1 MQLLTTV
8 RIPPCHITVVA
19 VQTGQGRKLLLLE
32 PTPNS
37 KSQALLEDAVLVET
51 GPGGMVN
58 IMLTNKEG
66 HTVKVHQRA
75 LIATATVAKIVEPA
89 TILEGD
95 QSTPVAPV
103 RAVKNAKAAR
113 VEKLFALLPKEEAM
127 HAASHKINSR
137 SPTPALF
144 NTTKPLHW
152 RREKG
157 ARLTRSRCALTLE
170 ILPQRSSLHAAC
182 PSLFG
187 RKWPASF
194 SRCRRWE

>member
-1 MQLLTTV
+1 MPAVRVQLLTTV
-8 RIPPCHITVVA
+8 RIPPCHSTVVA

-37 KSQALLEDAVLVET
+37 KSQALLEDAALVET

-127 HAASHKINSR
+127 QPHIR
-137 SPTPALF
+137 STAEALLLPCSTP
-144 NTTKPLHW
+144 
-152 RREKG
+152 
-157 ARLTRSRCALTLE
+157 
-170 ILPQRSSLHAAC
+170 
-182 PSLFG
+182 PSLCTGGG
-187 RKWPASF
+187 RKG
-194 SRCRRWE
+194 RD